1 MGHPSNWK
9 ESVRVLEF
17 MLEDNF
23 PDFNVF
29 THDAT
34 FPLDDKFKNIDF
46 DLIVLGPTF
55 LWCRNHTLL
64 HEQISEDFAFI
75 TNSQAVKVALP
86 QDEYDGS
93 EFLENWLLDWKVDV
107 THSVLWSHWD
117 ELYPSYKQEGKLR
130 KGYTSYIP
138 ENWINKWRNPKAF
151 EDRKIDISYR
161 TNEYSRLRCSLR
173 NLKCEIGNKFL
184 EKYESLGLGNNFHL
198 DFEAKNSAIKTNH
211 EWHDFLENSKSC
223 LATPSGSSLLDKRG
237 ETKERIRA
245 YQSGKNSVSFE
256 EIYVKFLQQEEK
268 GTRYSAI
275 SPRNLEAALSET
287 LQIATPGEYSGL
299 MDADQDYLSLDEDC
313 SNIEQVLEISSCK
326 QTRNLITQRYKEKIL
341 DCKELRLSYAA
352 SKILSEIEQKHEF
365 SPSGTDKEYKT
376 LINEFREY
384 QSENYRKL
392 KAENQNQ
399 KLQKTSQSK
408 TSIP

>member
-9 ESVRVLEF
+9 ESVRALEF
-17 MLEDNF
+17 MIEDNC

-34 FPLDDKFKNIDF
+34 FPLHDKFKNIDF

-64 HEQISEDFAFI
+64 HEQISEEFAFLG
-75 TNSQAVKVALP
+75 NKQAVKVALP

-93 EFLENWLLDWKVDV
+93 EFLEDWLMDWKVDV
-107 THSVLWSHWD
+107 THSVLWSHWN
-117 ELYPSYKQEGKLR
+117 ELYPRYKHNGKLK

-138 ENWINKWRNPKAF
+138 EKWINKWRTPKAF
-151 EDRKIDISYR
+151 EDREIDISYR

-173 NLKCEIGNKFL
+173 NLKCEIGNRFIEKFQ
-184 EKYESLGLGNNFHL
+184 SLGLGNNFRL
-198 DFEAKNSAIKTNH
+198 DLKAQNSEIKTNH

-223 LATPSGSSLLDKRG
+223 LATPSGSSLLDRRG
-237 ETKERIRA
+237 KTKDLIRS
-245 YQSGKNSVSFE
+245 YQSAKNSVSFE
-256 EIYVKFLQQEEK
+256 EVYLKFLKKEEK
-268 GTRYSAI
+268 GTIYSAI

-313 SNIEQVLEISSCK
+313 SNIEQVLKISSCK
-326 QTRNLITQRYKEKIL
+326 QNRNLITKRYKEKIL
-341 DCKELRLSYAA
+341 DCRELRVSHALSTIFDEVE
-352 SKILSEIEQKHEF
+352 KK
-365 SPSGTDKEYKT
+365 SPMNQHGFKKADQS
-376 LINEFREY
+376 LVNEFREY
-384 QSENYRKL
+384 QSKNYRKT
-392 KAENQNQ
+392 KV
-399 KLQKTSQSK
+399 K
-408 TSIP
+408 

>member
-1 MGHPSNWK
+1 M
-9 ESVRVLEF
+9 
-17 MLEDNF
+17 
-23 PDFNVF
+23 
-29 THDAT
+29 
-34 FPLDDKFKNIDF
+34 
-46 DLIVLGPTF
+46 
-55 LWCRNHTLL
+55 
-64 HEQISEDFAFI
+64 
-75 TNSQAVKVALP
+75 
-86 QDEYDGS
+86 
-93 EFLENWLLDWKVDV
+93 
-107 THSVLWSHWD
+107 
-117 ELYPSYKQEGKLR
+117 
-130 KGYTSYIP
+130 
-138 ENWINKWRNPKAF
+138 
-151 EDRKIDISYR
+151 
-161 TNEYSRLRCSLR
+161 
-173 NLKCEIGNKFL
+173 
-184 EKYESLGLGNNFHL
+184 
-198 DFEAKNSAIKTNH
+198 DFEAKNSLIKTNH
-211 EWHDFLENSKSC
+211 EWHDFENSKSC

-268 GTRYSAI
+268 GMRYSAI

-341 DCKELRLSYAA
+341 DCKELRLYAV

-392 KAENQNQ
+392 KAKNQYH